1 LPAVGKRRNPPRELV
16 VDGSRSSRNDL
27 QAMNRRSLAAALVLT
42 VLLAPQLDARSKRR
56 PTKPPSPPPSLAEP
70 GNEVLS
76 VRPSADG
83 TRLLVKG
90 WLDVGSFLKF
100 RRVLAANPGVRTVI
114 LASAGGLVQEG
125 VLIGS
130 TIREAKLD
138 TRVETICASAC
149 TLLVVAGR
157 ERSAAPEAWIGF
169 HRARAAP
176 RSAASSLDELPTDP
190 DILQRGTLRRA
201 GIDPVFIEAALNVP
215 EDDIWFPDA
224 KTLVSAG
231 VLTIVPDAA
240 SPSSYATTEIE
251 TAIADEMRKT
261 SLWKLVE
268 AKDSAGFA
276 KALGL
281 AWRLSTAG
289 ADQATALAEA
299 QSALGRASVVRLA
312 SAPDTLALGMLR
324 SMASTDPMDCANS
337 GLGARLAFATL
348 QQEQAPL
355 WEGVLQSSSAV
366 DPPSADDAH
375 RALRRPILAVRRAYP
390 GVNRASEIETRC
402 RAGIALL
409 REIAHLG
416 ERKRV
421 AAFRAY
427 AVLQDVKELPG
438 FSMPL

>member
-1 LPAVGKRRNPPRELV
+1 VLMV
-16 VDGSRSSRNDL
+16 
-27 QAMNRRSLAAALVLT
+27 LAAQ
-42 VLLAPQLDARSKRR
+42 QLDARSKRR
-56 PTKPPSPPPSLAEP
+56 PAKPPSPPPSLVEP
-70 GNEVLS
+70 GDDVLS
-76 VRPSADG
+76 VRPSTDG
-83 TRLLVKG
+83 AQLLVKG

-100 RRVLAANPGVRTVI
+100 RRLLAANPGVRTVI

-130 TIREAKLD
+130 TIRAAKLD

-149 TLLVVAGR
+149 TLPLVAGR
-157 ERSAAPEAWIGF
+157 ERSATPQAWIGF

-176 RSAASSLDELPTDP
+176 RSVASSLDELPTDP
-190 DILQRGTLRRA
+190 DILQRGTLRSA

-231 VLTIVPDAA
+231 VLTNQPVPG
-240 SPSSYATTEIE
+240 SLPSYDKAEIE

-261 SLWKLVE
+261 SLWKLAE
-268 AKDSAGFA
+268 AKDSAGFSRA
-276 KALGL
+276 VGL

-289 ADQATALAEA
+289 ADQAAALAEA
-299 QSALGRASVVRLA
+299 QSALGRASVGRLA
-312 SAPDTLALGMLR
+312 SAPDALALGMLR
-324 SMASTDPMDCANS
+324 SMASTDPSDCANS
-337 GLGARLAFATL
+337 GLGARLAFSAL

-355 WEGVLQSSSAV
+355 WERVLEADVAV
-366 DPPSADDAH
+366 ARPSLEEAYK
-375 RALRRPILAVRRAYP
+375 ALRRPILAVRRSYP
-390 GVNRASEIETRC
+390 GVNRASEIEIRC

-427 AVLQDVKELPG
+427 AVLQDAKELPG